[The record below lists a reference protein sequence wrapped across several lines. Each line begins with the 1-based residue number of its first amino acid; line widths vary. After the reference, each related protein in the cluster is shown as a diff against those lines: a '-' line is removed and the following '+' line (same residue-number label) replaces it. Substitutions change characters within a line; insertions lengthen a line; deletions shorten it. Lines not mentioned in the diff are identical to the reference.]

1 MATTVEQIPHTA
13 TSGCAVE
20 RTLSVLK
27 DHWSL
32 LILRELMEKPTR
44 FNELKRSIDGISA
57 KVLSE
62 RLKLFIEAG
71 IADKTMYPEVPIRV
85 VYSLTPRGQELSKV
99 VDVIRDWGDKW
110 MPASGH
116 DS

>member
-1 MATTVEQIPHTA
+1 MATTVEHVPHTA

-32 LILRELMEKPTR
+32 LILRELMEKQSR

-62 RLKLFIEAG
+62 RLKLFTEAG
-71 IADKTMYPEVPIRV
+71 IADKTIYPEVPIKV

-99 VDVIRDWGDKW
+99 IDVIRVWGDKW
-110 MPASGH
+110 MPVPGH
-116 DS
+116 ES